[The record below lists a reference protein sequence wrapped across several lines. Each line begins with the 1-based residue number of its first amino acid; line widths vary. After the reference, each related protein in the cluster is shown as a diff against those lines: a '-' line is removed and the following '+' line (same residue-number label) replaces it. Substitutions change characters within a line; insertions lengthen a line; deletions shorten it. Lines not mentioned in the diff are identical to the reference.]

1 MLFTGPNHRESSR
14 PSSRFERRAAQMK
27 KKQWKPYKLSTVANP
42 PRIFPSSITLA
53 LIVLHAVYQDSGG
66 CLL

>member
-1 MLFTGPNHRESSR
+1 
-14 PSSRFERRAAQMK
+14 MK
-27 KKQWKPYKLSTVANP
+27 KKQWKPYKLSAVANP

-53 LIVLHAVYQDSGG
+53 LIVLHAVYQDAGG